1 MTFLIEKRV
10 KYEQGNPTMIVL
22 DLQTSGGLAAFTGS
36 RGGGRGE
43 SITPPPRG
51 GGGGK
56 HACAYGRATIQTGP
70 ENPVGHRYVHY
81 TGRDVCYPA

>member
-10 KYEQGNPTMIVL
+10 KYEQGPTMIVL
-22 DLQTSGGLAAFTGS
+22 DRQTSGGLAAFTGS

-51 GGGGK
+51 GGQT
-56 HACAYGRATIQTGP
+56 RATIQTGP